1 MLNIYVVYEINLWP
15 FNVGKDFAL
24 GNSLFGA
31 VKLTKNTDLDKY
43 KYFGYGIGFDARGRY
58 SLSDGSGFGENVII
72 FGDDMSSLV
81 QQIV

>member
-58 SLSDGSGFGENVII
+58 SLSDGSGFGENGII